1 MIFRLANF
9 IVRMLNEAKLPW
21 KSVES
26 VNFNEI
32 ALRSIIFNDFSLHY
46 LLTCGEFVGL
56 TFY

>member
-1 MIFRLANF
+1 
-9 IVRMLNEAKLPW
+9 MLNEAELTW

-26 VNFNEI
+26 VNFNEM

-46 LLTCGEFVGL
+46 LLTCGEFVSL